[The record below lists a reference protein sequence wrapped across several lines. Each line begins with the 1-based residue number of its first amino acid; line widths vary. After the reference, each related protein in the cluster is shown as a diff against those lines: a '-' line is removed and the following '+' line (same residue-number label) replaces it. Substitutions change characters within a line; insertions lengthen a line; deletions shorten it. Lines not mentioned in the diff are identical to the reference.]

1 MTHVTVRDV
10 LRREVVT
17 ASPTE
22 SIAAVARRMRT
33 AGVETV
39 VVATDDDRPVG
50 VLTDRDLAVGSL
62 ADGWEPDDHAVI
74 DVVTTTPTVALD
86 ATVHELRASLER
98 AGVRRLPV
106 VDDDGRVAGVVG
118 LDALTLLLA
127 RRHESV
133 AAAVERTEAGW

>member
-1 MTHVTVRDV
+1 MTHATVRDL
-10 LRREVVT
+10 LRTEVVT

-22 SIAAVARRMRT
+22 SIATAAQRMRT
-33 AGVETV
+33 ECVETV

-50 VLTDRDLAVGSL
+50 VLTDHDLAVGSL

-74 DVVTTTPTVALD
+74 DVVTTTPTVD
-86 ATVHELRASLER
+86 ADAGVDELRASLER

-106 VDDDGRVAGVVG
+106 VDDDERVVGVVG

-127 RRHESV
+127 RRHETL
-133 AAAVERTEAGW
+133 AAAVERTDARW